1 MFTKY
6 LFLNRFIVYHLLV
19 LSFCFLFFFFPSLS
33 VPVARVSLF
42 LASVTCL
49 LLFPRSPRPDFYY
62 DTTTTVLHLDAPL
75 PTSPQLTTPRTQAG
89 SRGVDLAGDVPSAP
103 TGVVAAIVST
113 RFVTL
118 SWQMP
123 ENTGSSE
130 IVAYSVYW
138 RETGSDR

>member
-1 MFTKY
+1 MFTEY

-19 LSFCFLFFFFPSLS
+19 LSFCFLVFFFSYSLHSPCPCFLISCFRDIFMTLPSISWIGHLRHHNT
-33 VPVARVSLF
+33 A
-42 LASVTCL
+42 
-49 LLFPRSPRPDFYY
+49 
-62 DTTTTVLHLDAPL
+62 LHLDAPL
-75 PTSPQLTTPRTQAG
+75 PTSPQLTTPRTQSG

-123 ENTGSSE
+123 EDTGSSE
-130 IVAYSVYW
+130 ILAYSVYW